1 MSQFL
6 KLREDA
12 WDGSAL
18 EVKAFAGYVV
28 AINVTTGAESD
39 ACYLHFY
46 DVATEAEVAGADPF
60 WSEPL
65 PPSYF
70 SPFRYGP
77 WQDFQNGLFLTIT
90 DADDGSGS
98 APTNPVLICGRVK

>member
-39 ACYLHFY
+39 ACYLHF
-46 DVATEAEVAGADPF
+46 
-60 WSEPL
+60 
-65 PPSYF
+65 
-70 SPFRYGP
+70 
-77 WQDFQNGLFLTIT
+77 
-90 DADDGSGS
+90 
-98 APTNPVLICGRVK
+98 